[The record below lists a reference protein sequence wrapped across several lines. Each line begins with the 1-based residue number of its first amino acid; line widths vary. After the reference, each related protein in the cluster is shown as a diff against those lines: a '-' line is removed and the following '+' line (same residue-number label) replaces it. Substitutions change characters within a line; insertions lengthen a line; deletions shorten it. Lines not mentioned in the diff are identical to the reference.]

1 MAVYSL
7 DSVLQGLKGKDCLTL
22 TDYTPEEIQALIKLA
37 VKLKQEQKAGVKNTA
52 LQGKV
57 LAMMFDKPSTRTR
70 VSFAVGM
77 AQLGGQ
83 FLELSSKEMQ
93 YGRGESLEDTAR
105 TLSGYVDAIMIRTF
119 SQQMVEELAKHATV
133 PVINGLTDLYHPCQ
147 ALADLLTLM
156 EEKGDLSRVKL
167 AYVGDGNN
175 VLHSL
180 MHGAAAVG
188 MTLTIATPK
197 GYEPLP
203 KVWDEI
209 EKVAKQTGAQIQFY
223 YDPMEAVK
231 EADAIYTDVWASM
244 GQEEEKE
251 KRKKDFAEYQVNETL
266 MKQAKADAIF
276 MHCLPAY
283 RGLEV
288 TAEVIDGPQSVVFQ
302 QAENRLHAQKALLL
316 SLLG

>member
-1 MAVYSL
+1 MIDFAL
-7 DSVLQGLKGKDCLTL
+7 HRLKGKDCLTL
-22 TDYTPEEIQALIKLA
+22 TDFSSEEIKELVELA
-37 VKLKQEQKAGVKNTA
+37 AALKQKHQTGEKNNT

-57 LAMMFDKPSTRTR
+57 LALLFDKASTRTR

-77 AQLGGQ
+77 VQLGGH
-83 FLELSSKEMQ
+83 FLELSQKDLQ
-93 YGRGESLEDTAR
+93 YGRGESLADTAR

-119 SQQMVEELAKHATV
+119 DQQMVEELAKYATI

-147 ALADLLTLM
+147 TLADLLTLK
-156 EEKGDLSRVKL
+156 EEKGDLSKQKVTYL
-167 AYVGDGNN
+167 GDGNN

-188 MTLTIATPK
+188 MHLAISTPS

-203 KVWDEI
+203 KVWEET
-209 EKVAKQTGAQIQFY
+209 EKIAEQTGAKITFH
-223 YDPMEAVK
+223 YDPIEAVQ
-231 EADAIYTDVWASM
+231 EADAVYTDVWASM

-251 KRKKDFAEYQVNETL
+251 KRKLDFKDYQVNEAL
-266 MKQAKADAIF
+266 MKHAKPNAIF

-288 TAEVIDGPQSVVFQ
+288 SAGIIDGPQSVVFS

-316 SLLG
+316 ALLQ